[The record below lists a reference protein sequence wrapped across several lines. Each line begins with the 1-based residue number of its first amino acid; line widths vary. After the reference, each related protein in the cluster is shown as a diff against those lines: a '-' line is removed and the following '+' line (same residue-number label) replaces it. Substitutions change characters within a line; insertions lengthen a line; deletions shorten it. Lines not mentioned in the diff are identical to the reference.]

1 MLDCYTK
8 YMKRIILLLVLF
20 VSVVVKAQ
28 FGDLA
33 TVEFSVSSDKE
44 GVYELAFTMKLA
56 EGAFVYGSSD
66 ALIAPPELVLNLDS
80 SRYYSPLNA
89 WVFPPFKSKY
99 VEDFEGN
106 VTYYNEKE
114 LVVKRR
120 IESTVTDF
128 TISGNY
134 QAQVCNKGRCITS
147 PYPNPK
153 FQIKVGD
160 GGNKA
165 FVKGNQKI
173 SIDNKEFL
181 NSKDECN
188 YDFSK
193 SVPKVKT
200 FNGQSI
206 DDNKEDSYWNTFILA
221 FVFGLGALLTPC
233 VFPMIPMTVSF
244 FLKGSGNKSKGK
256 FIAVIFGLSIIVIY
270 CLIGTIFS
278 FAFGPD
284 SANIIATHWLP
295 NVFFFAVFIFFAASF
310 LGMFE
315 ITLPSSWSNK
325 SDENADKG
333 GIGGAVFMALTLSLV
348 SFSCTGP
355 IIGTVLVESVKVGGI
370 EPLIGM
376 LGFSSA
382 FALPFTLFAF
392 FPSWLKSLPK
402 SGGWLNSVKVVFGF
416 LELALA
422 LKFLSIADQTAHW
435 GILDR
440 EVYLALWIVIFT
452 LLGFYLL
459 GKLKFSHDSDL
470 PFLRVPRLVMAI
482 FTFAFVVYLLPG
494 MWGAPLRS
502 LSGYLPPLST
512 MDFRTGG
519 NIEEG
524 GKLCEKPQFA
534 DKLHL
539 PHGLNGY
546 FDYEEGMC
554 CAKDLGKPVFIDFT
568 GHGCVNCRALENNVW
583 SDPEILDLLK
593 NEFVIISLYI
603 DEHTLDIQK
612 PYTSL
617 FDGETKIQTIGQ
629 KNADIQK
636 VWFNKNA
643 QPYYVTLGV
652 NEELLN
658 FPIGY
663 DVAEDKA
670 GFLKFLKKSLNNY
683 KKEK

>member
-8 YMKRIILLLVLF
+8 HMKRIILLLVLL
-20 VSVVVKAQ
+20 VSVVSKAQ

-33 TVEFSVSSDKE
+33 TVEFSVSSDKQ
-44 GVYELAFTMKLA
+44 GVYELVFSMKLA
-56 EGAFVYGSSD
+56 EGAYVYGSSD
-66 ALIAPPELVLNLDS
+66 ALITPPELVLNLDS
-80 SRYYSPLNA
+80 SNYYSPLNA
-89 WVFPPFKSKY
+89 WVIPPFKTKY

-106 VTYYNEKE
+106 VTYYDGEE
-114 LVVKRR
+114 LVVKRT
-120 IESTVTDF
+120 IKSTVTDF

-134 QAQVCNKGRCITS
+134 QAQVCNKGKCITS

-153 FQIKVGD
+153 FQIKVGN
-160 GGNKA
+160 GGNEA
-165 FVKGNQKI
+165 VVKDNQKI
-173 SIDNKEFL
+173 IL
-181 NSKDECN
+181 NNIEVLDSQVECN

-193 SVPKVKT
+193 SVPEVKT

-206 DDNKEDSYWNTFILA
+206 DDNKDDSYWNTFILA

-244 FLKGSGNKSKGK
+244 FLKGSGSKSKGK
-256 FIAVIFGLSIIVIY
+256 FVAVIFGLSIIVIY
-270 CLIGTIFS
+270 CLIGTVFS

-284 SANIIATHWLP
+284 SANLIATHWLP

-333 GIGGAVFMALTLSLV
+333 GVGGAVFMALTLSLV

-470 PFLRVPRLVMAI
+470 PFLRVPRLVIAI

-512 MDFRTGG
+512 MDFRIGD

-524 GKLCEKPQFA
+524 GELCGKPQFA

-568 GHGCVNCRALENNVW
+568 GHGCVNCRELENNVW
-583 SDPEILDLLK
+583 ADPEILELLK

-603 DEHTLDIQK
+603 DEHTLDIQN
-612 PYTSL
+612 PYISL

-658 FPIGY
+658 LPIGY

-670 GFLKFLKKSLNNY
+670 GFLKFLKKSLSNY
-683 KKEK
+683 KK

>member
-8 YMKRIILLLVLF
+8 HMKRIILLLVLF
-20 VSVVVKAQ
+20 VSVVAKAQ

-44 GVYELAFTMKLA
+44 GVYELAFRMKLA
-56 EGAFVYGSSD
+56 EGAYVYGSSD
-66 ALIAPPELVLNLDS
+66 ALITPPELVLNLDS
-80 SRYYSPLNA
+80 SKYYSPLNA
-89 WVFPPFKSKY
+89 WVFPPFKTKY
-99 VEDFEGN
+99 VEDFEGD
-106 VTYYNEKE
+106 VTYYDGEE
-114 LVVKRR
+114 LVVNRTIK
-120 IESTVTDF
+120 STVNDF

-134 QAQVCNKGRCITS
+134 QAQVCNKGKCITS
-147 PYPNPK
+147 SYPNPK
-153 FQIKVGD
+153 FQIKVGN
-160 GGNKA
+160 GGNEA
-165 FVKGNQKI
+165 VVKDNQKI
-173 SIDNKEFL
+173 ILNNTEVL
-181 NSKDECN
+181 NSQGECN

-193 SVPKVKT
+193 SVPDVKT

-206 DDNKEDSYWNTFILA
+206 DEDKDDSYWNTFILA

-244 FLKGSGNKSKGK
+244 FLKGSGSKSKGK
-256 FIAVIFGLSIIVIY
+256 FVAVIFGLSIIVIY

-284 SANIIATHWLP
+284 SANLIATHWLP

-325 SDENADKG
+325 SDKNADKG

-470 PFLRVPRLVMAI
+470 PFVKVPRLAMAI

-512 MDFRTGG
+512 MDFRIGDNVEDGG
-519 NIEEG
+519 E
-524 GKLCEKPQFA
+524 LCGKPQFA

-568 GHGCVNCRALENNVW
+568 GHGCVNCRELENNVW
-583 SDPEILDLLK
+583 ADPEVLELLK

-670 GFLKFLKKSLNNY
+670 GFLKFLKKSLSNY
-683 KKEK
+683 NK

>member
-1 MLDCYTK
+1 
-8 YMKRIILLLVLF
+8 MKRIILLLVLL
-20 VSVVVKAQ
+20 VSIVSKAQ

-33 TVEFSVSSDKE
+33 TVEFSVSSDKQ
-44 GVYELAFTMKLA
+44 GVYELVFSMKLA
-56 EGAFVYGSSD
+56 EGAYVYGSSD
-66 ALIAPPELVLNLDS
+66 ALITPPKLVLNLDS
-80 SRYYSPLNA
+80 SKYYSPLNA
-89 WVFPPFKSKY
+89 WVIPPFKTKY

-106 VTYYNEKE
+106 VTYYDGEE
-114 LVVKRR
+114 LVVKRT
-120 IESTVTDF
+120 IKSTVTDF

-134 QAQVCNKGRCITS
+134 QAQVCNKGKCITS

-153 FQIKVGD
+153 FQIKVGN
-160 GGNKA
+160 GGNEA
-165 FVKGNQKI
+165 VVKDNQKI
-173 SIDNKEFL
+173 ILNNIEVL
-181 NSKDECN
+181 NSQGECN

-193 SVPKVKT
+193 SVPEVKT

-206 DDNKEDSYWNTFILA
+206 DDNKDDSYWNTFILA

-244 FLKGSGNKSKGK
+244 FLKGSGSKSKGK
-256 FIAVIFGLSIIVIY
+256 FVAVIFGLSIIVIY
-270 CLIGTIFS
+270 CLIGTVFS

-284 SANIIATHWLP
+284 SANLIATHWLP

-333 GIGGAVFMALTLSLV
+333 GVGGAVFMALTLSLV

-470 PFLRVPRLVMAI
+470 PFLRVPRLVIAI

-512 MDFRTGG
+512 MDFRIGD

-524 GKLCEKPQFA
+524 GELCGKPQFA

-568 GHGCVNCRALENNVW
+568 GHGCVNCRELENNVW
-583 SDPEILDLLK
+583 ADPEILELLK

-612 PYTSL
+612 PYISL

-658 FPIGY
+658 LPIGY

-670 GFLKFLKKSLNNY
+670 GFLKFLKKSLSNY
-683 KKEK
+683 KK

>member
-8 YMKRIILLLVLF
+8 HMKRIILLLVLL
-20 VSVVVKAQ
+20 VSVVSKAQ

-33 TVEFSVSSDKE
+33 TVEFSVSSDKQ
-44 GVYELAFTMKLA
+44 GVYELVFSMKLA
-56 EGAFVYGSSD
+56 EGAYVYGSSD
-66 ALIAPPELVLNLDS
+66 ALITPPELVLNLDS
-80 SRYYSPLNA
+80 SNYYSPLNA
-89 WVFPPFKSKY
+89 WVIPPFKTKY

-106 VTYYNEKE
+106 VTYYDGEE
-114 LVVKRR
+114 LVVKRT
-120 IESTVTDF
+120 IKSTVTDF

-134 QAQVCNKGRCITS
+134 QAQVCNKGKCITS

-153 FQIKVGD
+153 FQIKVGN
-160 GGNKA
+160 GGNEA
-165 FVKGNQKI
+165 VVKDNQKI
-173 SIDNKEFL
+173 IL
-181 NSKDECN
+181 NNIEVLDSQVECN

-193 SVPKVKT
+193 SVPEVKT

-206 DDNKEDSYWNTFILA
+206 DDNKDDSYWNTFILA

-244 FLKGSGNKSKGK
+244 FLKGSGSKSKGK
-256 FIAVIFGLSIIVIY
+256 FVAVIFGLSIIVIY
-270 CLIGTIFS
+270 CLIGTVFS

-284 SANIIATHWLP
+284 SANLIATHWLP

-333 GIGGAVFMALTLSLV
+333 GVGGAVFMALTLSLV

-470 PFLRVPRLVMAI
+470 PFLRVPRLVIAI

-512 MDFRTGG
+512 MDFRIGD

-524 GKLCEKPQFA
+524 GELCGKPQFA

-568 GHGCVNCRALENNVW
+568 GHGCVNCRELENNVW
-583 SDPEILDLLK
+583 ADPEILELLK

-603 DEHTLDIQK
+603 DEHTLDIQN
-612 PYTSL
+612 PYISL

-658 FPIGY
+658 LPVGY

-670 GFLKFLKKSLNNY
+670 GFLKFLKKSLSNY
-683 KKEK
+683 KK

>member
-8 YMKRIILLLVLF
+8 HMKRIILLLVLL
-20 VSVVVKAQ
+20 VSVVSKAQ

-33 TVEFSVSSDKE
+33 TVEFSVSSDKQ
-44 GVYELAFTMKLA
+44 GVYELVFSMKLA
-56 EGAFVYGSSD
+56 EGAYVYGSSD
-66 ALIAPPELVLNLDS
+66 ALITPPKLVLNLDS
-80 SRYYSPLNA
+80 SKYYSPLNA
-89 WVFPPFKSKY
+89 WVIPPFKTKY

-106 VTYYNEKE
+106 VTYYDGEE
-114 LVVKRR
+114 LVVKRT
-120 IESTVTDF
+120 IKSTVTDF

-134 QAQVCNKGRCITS
+134 QAQVCNKGKCITS

-153 FQIKVGD
+153 FQIKVGN
-160 GGNKA
+160 GGNEA
-165 FVKGNQKI
+165 VVKDNQKI
-173 SIDNKEFL
+173 ILNNIEVL
-181 NSKDECN
+181 NSQGECN

-193 SVPKVKT
+193 SVPEVKT
-200 FNGQSI
+200 FNGQPI
-206 DDNKEDSYWNTFILA
+206 DDNKDDSYWNTFILA

-244 FLKGSGNKSKGK
+244 FLKGSGSKSKGK
-256 FIAVIFGLSIIVIY
+256 FVAVIFGLSIIVIY
-270 CLIGTIFS
+270 CLIGTVFS

-284 SANIIATHWLP
+284 SANLIATHWLP

-470 PFLRVPRLVMAI
+470 PFLRVPRLVIAI

-512 MDFRTGG
+512 MDFRIGD

-524 GKLCEKPQFA
+524 GELCGKPQFA

-568 GHGCVNCRALENNVW
+568 GHGCVNCRELENNVW
-583 SDPEILDLLK
+583 ADPEILELLK

-612 PYTSL
+612 PYISL

-658 FPIGY
+658 LPIGY

-670 GFLKFLKKSLNNY
+670 GFLKFLKKSLSNY
-683 KKEK
+683 KK

>member
-8 YMKRIILLLVLF
+8 HMKRIILLLVLF
-20 VSVVVKAQ
+20 VSVVAKAQ

-44 GVYELAFTMKLA
+44 GVYELAFRMKLA
-56 EGAFVYGSSD
+56 EGAYVYGSSD
-66 ALIAPPELVLNLDS
+66 ALITPPELVLNLDS
-80 SRYYSPLNA
+80 SKYYSPLNA
-89 WVFPPFKSKY
+89 WVFPPFKTKY
-99 VEDFEGN
+99 VEDFEGD
-106 VTYYNEKE
+106 VTYYDGEE
-114 LVVKRR
+114 LVVNRTIK
-120 IESTVTDF
+120 STVNDF

-134 QAQVCNKGRCITS
+134 QAQVCNKGKCITS

-153 FQIKVGD
+153 FQIKVGN
-160 GGNKA
+160 GGNEA
-165 FVKGNQKI
+165 VVKDNQKI
-173 SIDNKEFL
+173 ILNNTEVL
-181 NSKDECN
+181 NSQGECN

-193 SVPKVKT
+193 SVPDVKT

-206 DDNKEDSYWNTFILA
+206 DEDKDDSYWNTFILA

-244 FLKGSGNKSKGK
+244 FLKGSGSKSKGK
-256 FIAVIFGLSIIVIY
+256 FVAVIFGLSIIVIY

-284 SANIIATHWLP
+284 SANLIATHWLP

-325 SDENADKG
+325 SDKNADKG

-470 PFLRVPRLVMAI
+470 PFVKVPRLAMAI

-512 MDFRTGG
+512 MDFRIGDNVEDGG
-519 NIEEG
+519 E
-524 GKLCEKPQFA
+524 LCGKPQFA

-568 GHGCVNCRALENNVW
+568 GHGCVNCRELENNVW
-583 SDPEILDLLK
+583 ADPEVLELLK

-670 GFLKFLKKSLNNY
+670 GFLKFLKKSLSNY
-683 KKEK
+683 KK

>member
-593 NEFVIISLYI
+593 NKFVIISLYI

>member
-8 YMKRIILLLVLF
+8 HMKRIILLLVLL
-20 VSVVVKAQ
+20 VSVVSKAQ

-33 TVEFSVSSDKE
+33 TVEFSVSSDKQ
-44 GVYELAFTMKLA
+44 GVYELVFSMKLA
-56 EGAFVYGSSD
+56 EGAYVYGSSD
-66 ALIAPPELVLNLDS
+66 ALITPPKLVLNLDS
-80 SRYYSPLNA
+80 SKYYSPLNA
-89 WVFPPFKSKY
+89 WVIPPFKTKY

-106 VTYYNEKE
+106 VTYYDGEE
-114 LVVKRR
+114 LVVKRT
-120 IESTVTDF
+120 IKSTVTDF

-134 QAQVCNKGRCITS
+134 QAQVCNKGKCITS

-153 FQIKVGD
+153 FQIKVGN
-160 GGNKA
+160 GGNEA
-165 FVKGNQKI
+165 VVKDNQKI
-173 SIDNKEFL
+173 ILNNIEVL
-181 NSKDECN
+181 NSQGECN

-193 SVPKVKT
+193 SVPEVKT

-206 DDNKEDSYWNTFILA
+206 DDNKDDSYWNTFILA

-244 FLKGSGNKSKGK
+244 FLKGSGSKSKGK
-256 FIAVIFGLSIIVIY
+256 FVAVIFGLSIIVIY
-270 CLIGTIFS
+270 CLIGTVFS

-284 SANIIATHWLP
+284 SANLIATHWLP

-470 PFLRVPRLVMAI
+470 PFLRVPRLVIAI

-512 MDFRTGG
+512 MDFRIGD

-524 GKLCEKPQFA
+524 GELCGKPQFA

-568 GHGCVNCRALENNVW
+568 GHGCVNCRELENNVW
-583 SDPEILDLLK
+583 ADPEILELLK

-612 PYTSL
+612 PYISL

-658 FPIGY
+658 LPIGY

-670 GFLKFLKKSLNNY
+670 GFLKFLKKSLSNY
-683 KKEK
+683 KK

>member
-8 YMKRIILLLVLF
+8 HMKRIILLLVLL
-20 VSVVVKAQ
+20 VSVVSKAQ

-33 TVEFSVSSDKE
+33 TVEFSVSSDKQ
-44 GVYELAFTMKLA
+44 GVYELVFSMKLS
-56 EGAFVYGSSD
+56 EGAYVYGSSD
-66 ALIAPPELVLNLDS
+66 ALITPPELVLNLDS
-80 SRYYSPLNA
+80 TNYYSPLNA
-89 WVFPPFKSKY
+89 WVIPTFKTKY
-99 VEDFEGN
+99 VEDFEGD
-106 VTYYNEKE
+106 VTYYDGEE
-114 LVVKRR
+114 LVVKRT
-120 IESTVTDF
+120 IKPTVTDF

-134 QAQVCNKGRCITS
+134 QAQVCNKGKCITS

-153 FQIKVGD
+153 FQIKVGN
-160 GGNKA
+160 GGNEA
-165 FVKGNQKI
+165 VVKDNQKI
-173 SIDNKEFL
+173 IL
-181 NSKDECN
+181 NNIEVLDSQVECN

-193 SVPKVKT
+193 SVPEVKT

-206 DDNKEDSYWNTFILA
+206 DDNKDDSYWNTFILA

-244 FLKGSGNKSKGK
+244 FLKGSGSKSKGK
-256 FIAVIFGLSIIVIY
+256 FVAVIFGLSIIVIY
-270 CLIGTIFS
+270 CLIGTVFS

-284 SANIIATHWLP
+284 SANLIATHWLP

-333 GIGGAVFMALTLSLV
+333 GVGGAVFMALTLSLV

-470 PFLRVPRLVMAI
+470 PFLRVPRLVIAI

-512 MDFRTGG
+512 MDFRIGD

-524 GKLCEKPQFA
+524 GELCGKPQFA

-568 GHGCVNCRALENNVW
+568 GHGCVNCRELENNVW
-583 SDPEILDLLK
+583 ADPEILELLK

-603 DEHTLDIQK
+603 DEHTLDIQN
-612 PYTSL
+612 PYISL

-658 FPIGY
+658 LPVGY

-670 GFLKFLKKSLNNY
+670 GFLKFLKKSLSNY
-683 KKEK
+683 KK

>member
-1 MLDCYTK
+1 
-8 YMKRIILLLVLF
+8 MKRIILLLVLF

-89 WVFPPFKSKY
+89 WVIPPFKSKY

-181 NSKDECN
+181 NSKDECK

-295 NVFFFAVFIFFAASF
+295 NIFFFAVFIFFAASF

-512 MDFRTGG
+512 MDFRIGD

-603 DEHTLDIQK
+603 DEHTLDIQQ

-658 FPIGY
+658 FPVGY
-663 DVAEDKA
+663 DVAEDKV

>member
-8 YMKRIILLLVLF
+8 HMKRIILLLVLL
-20 VSVVVKAQ
+20 VSVVSKAQ

-33 TVEFSVSSDKE
+33 TVEFSVSSDKQ
-44 GVYELAFTMKLA
+44 GVYELVFSMKLA
-56 EGAFVYGSSD
+56 EGAYVYGSSD
-66 ALIAPPELVLNLDS
+66 ALITPPKLVLNLDS
-80 SRYYSPLNA
+80 SKYYSPLNA
-89 WVFPPFKSKY
+89 WVIPPFKTKY

-106 VTYYNEKE
+106 VTYYDGEE
-114 LVVKRR
+114 LVVKRT
-120 IESTVTDF
+120 IKSTVTDF

-134 QAQVCNKGRCITS
+134 QAQVCNKGKCITS

-153 FQIKVGD
+153 FQIKVGN
-160 GGNKA
+160 GGNEA
-165 FVKGNQKI
+165 VVKDNQKI
-173 SIDNKEFL
+173 ILNNIEVL
-181 NSKDECN
+181 NSQGECN

-193 SVPKVKT
+193 SVPEVKT

-206 DDNKEDSYWNTFILA
+206 DDNKDDSYWNTFILA

-244 FLKGSGNKSKGK
+244 FLKGSGSKSKGK
-256 FIAVIFGLSIIVIY
+256 FVAVIFGLSIIVIY
-270 CLIGTIFS
+270 CLIGTVFS

-284 SANIIATHWLP
+284 SANLIATHWLP

-470 PFLRVPRLVMAI
+470 PFLRVPRLVIAI

-512 MDFRTGG
+512 MDFRIGD

-524 GKLCEKPQFA
+524 GELCGKPQFA

-568 GHGCVNCRALENNVW
+568 GHGCVNCRELENNVW
-583 SDPEILDLLK
+583 ANPEILELLK

-612 PYTSL
+612 PYISL

-658 FPIGY
+658 LPIGY

-670 GFLKFLKKSLNNY
+670 GFLKFLKKSLSNY
-683 KKEK
+683 KK

>member
-8 YMKRIILLLVLF
+8 HMKRIILLLVLL
-20 VSVVVKAQ
+20 VSVVSKAQ

-33 TVEFSVSSDKE
+33 TVEFSVSSDKQ
-44 GVYELAFTMKLA
+44 GVYELVFSMKLA
-56 EGAFVYGSSD
+56 EGAYVYGSSD
-66 ALIAPPELVLNLDS
+66 ALITPPKLVLNLDS
-80 SRYYSPLNA
+80 SKYYSPLNA
-89 WVFPPFKSKY
+89 WVIPPFKTKY

-106 VTYYNEKE
+106 VTYYDGEE
-114 LVVKRR
+114 LVVKRT
-120 IESTVTDF
+120 IKSTVTDF

-134 QAQVCNKGRCITS
+134 QAQVCNKGKCITS

-153 FQIKVGD
+153 FQIKVGN
-160 GGNKA
+160 GGNEA
-165 FVKGNQKI
+165 VVKDNQKI
-173 SIDNKEFL
+173 ILNNIEVL
-181 NSKDECN
+181 NSQGECN

-193 SVPKVKT
+193 SVPEVKT
-200 FNGQSI
+200 FNGQPI
-206 DDNKEDSYWNTFILA
+206 DDNKDDSYWNTFILA

-244 FLKGSGNKSKGK
+244 FLKGSGSKSKGK
-256 FIAVIFGLSIIVIY
+256 FVAVIFGLSIIVIY
-270 CLIGTIFS
+270 CLIGTVFS

-284 SANIIATHWLP
+284 SANLIATHWLP

-333 GIGGAVFMALTLSLV
+333 GVGGAVFMALTLSLV

-470 PFLRVPRLVMAI
+470 PFLRVPRLVIAI

-512 MDFRTGG
+512 MDFRIGD

-524 GKLCEKPQFA
+524 GELCGKPQFA

-568 GHGCVNCRALENNVW
+568 GHGCVNCRELENNVW
-583 SDPEILDLLK
+583 ADPEILELLK

-612 PYTSL
+612 PYISL

-658 FPIGY
+658 LPIGY

-670 GFLKFLKKSLNNY
+670 GFLKFLKKSLSNY
-683 KKEK
+683 KK

>member
-33 TVEFSVSSDKE
+33 TVEFSISSDKE

-173 SIDNKEFL
+173 SIGNKEFL

-512 MDFRTGG
+512 MDFRTGD

>member
-8 YMKRIILLLVLF
+8 HMKRIILLLVLL
-20 VSVVVKAQ
+20 VSVVSKAQ

-33 TVEFSVSSDKE
+33 TVEFSVSSDKQ
-44 GVYELAFTMKLA
+44 GVYELVFSMKLA
-56 EGAFVYGSSD
+56 EGAYVYGSSD
-66 ALIAPPELVLNLDS
+66 ALITPPKLVLNLDS
-80 SRYYSPLNA
+80 SKYYSPLNA
-89 WVFPPFKSKY
+89 WVIPPFKTKY

-106 VTYYNEKE
+106 VTYYDGEE
-114 LVVKRR
+114 LVVKRT
-120 IESTVTDF
+120 IKSTVTDF

-134 QAQVCNKGRCITS
+134 QAQVCNKGKCITS

-153 FQIKVGD
+153 FQIKVGN
-160 GGNKA
+160 GGNEA
-165 FVKGNQKI
+165 VVKDNQKI
-173 SIDNKEFL
+173 ILNNIEVL
-181 NSKDECN
+181 NSQGECN

-193 SVPKVKT
+193 SVPEVKT

-206 DDNKEDSYWNTFILA
+206 DDNKDDSYWNTFILA

-244 FLKGSGNKSKGK
+244 FLKGSGSKSKGK
-256 FIAVIFGLSIIVIY
+256 FVAVIFGLSIIVIY
-270 CLIGTIFS
+270 CLIGTVFS

-284 SANIIATHWLP
+284 SANLIATHWLP

-333 GIGGAVFMALTLSLV
+333 GVGGAVFMALTLSLV

-470 PFLRVPRLVMAI
+470 PFLRVPRLVIAI

-512 MDFRTGG
+512 MDFRIGD

-524 GKLCEKPQFA
+524 GELCGKPQFA

-568 GHGCVNCRALENNVW
+568 GHGCVNCRELENNVW
-583 SDPEILDLLK
+583 ADPEILELLK

-612 PYTSL
+612 PYISL

-658 FPIGY
+658 LPIGY

-670 GFLKFLKKSLNNY
+670 GFLKFLKKSLSNY
-683 KKEK
+683 KK

>member
-8 YMKRIILLLVLF
+8 HMKRIILLLVLF
-20 VSVVVKAQ
+20 VSVVAKAQ

-44 GVYELAFTMKLA
+44 GVYELAFRMKLA
-56 EGAFVYGSSD
+56 EGAYVYGSSD
-66 ALIAPPELVLNLDS
+66 ALITPPELVLNLDS
-80 SRYYSPLNA
+80 SKYYSPLNA
-89 WVFPPFKSKY
+89 WVFPPFKTKY
-99 VEDFEGN
+99 VEDFEGD
-106 VTYYNEKE
+106 VTYYDGEE
-114 LVVKRR
+114 LVVNRTIK
-120 IESTVTDF
+120 STVNDF

-134 QAQVCNKGRCITS
+134 QAQVCNKGKCITS
-147 PYPNPK
+147 SYPNPK
-153 FQIKVGD
+153 FQIKVGN
-160 GGNKA
+160 GGNEA
-165 FVKGNQKI
+165 VVKDNQKI
-173 SIDNKEFL
+173 ILNNTEVL
-181 NSKDECN
+181 NSQGECN

-193 SVPKVKT
+193 SVPDVKT

-206 DDNKEDSYWNTFILA
+206 DEDKDDSYWNTFILA

-244 FLKGSGNKSKGK
+244 FLKGSGSKSKGK
-256 FIAVIFGLSIIVIY
+256 FVAVIFGLSIIVIY

-284 SANIIATHWLP
+284 SANLIATHWLP

-325 SDENADKG
+325 SDKNADKG

-470 PFLRVPRLVMAI
+470 PFVKVPRLAMAI

-512 MDFRTGG
+512 MDFRIGDNVEDGG
-519 NIEEG
+519 E
-524 GKLCEKPQFA
+524 LCGKPQFA

-568 GHGCVNCRALENNVW
+568 GHGCVNCRELENNVW
-583 SDPEILDLLK
+583 ADPEVLELLK

-670 GFLKFLKKSLNNY
+670 GFLKFLKKSLSNY
-683 KKEK
+683 KK

>member
-1 MLDCYTK
+1 
-8 YMKRIILLLVLF
+8 MKRIILLLVLL
-20 VSVVVKAQ
+20 VSVVSKAQ

-33 TVEFSVSSDKE
+33 TVEFSVSSDKQ
-44 GVYELAFTMKLA
+44 GVYELVFSMKLA
-56 EGAFVYGSSD
+56 EGAYVYGSSD
-66 ALIAPPELVLNLDS
+66 ALITPPKLVLNLDS
-80 SRYYSPLNA
+80 SKYYSPLNA
-89 WVFPPFKSKY
+89 WVIPPFKTKY

-106 VTYYNEKE
+106 VTYYDGEE
-114 LVVKRR
+114 LVVKRT
-120 IESTVTDF
+120 IKSTVTDF

-134 QAQVCNKGRCITS
+134 QAQVCNKGKCITS

-153 FQIKVGD
+153 FQIKVGN
-160 GGNKA
+160 GGNEA
-165 FVKGNQKI
+165 VVKDNQKI
-173 SIDNKEFL
+173 ILNNIEVL
-181 NSKDECN
+181 NSQGECN

-193 SVPKVKT
+193 SVPEVKT

-206 DDNKEDSYWNTFILA
+206 DDNKDDSYWNTFILA

-244 FLKGSGNKSKGK
+244 FLKGSGSKSKGK
-256 FIAVIFGLSIIVIY
+256 FVAVIFGLSIIVIY
-270 CLIGTIFS
+270 CLIGTVFS

-284 SANIIATHWLP
+284 SANLIATHWLP

-333 GIGGAVFMALTLSLV
+333 GVGGAVFMALTLSLV

-470 PFLRVPRLVMAI
+470 PFLRVPRLVIAI

-512 MDFRTGG
+512 MDFRIGD

-524 GKLCEKPQFA
+524 GELCGKPQFA

-568 GHGCVNCRALENNVW
+568 GHGCVNCRELENNVW
-583 SDPEILDLLK
+583 ADPEILELLK

-612 PYTSL
+612 PYISL

-658 FPIGY
+658 LPIGY

-670 GFLKFLKKSLNNY
+670 GFLKFLKKSLSNY
-683 KKEK
+683 KK

>member
-8 YMKRIILLLVLF
+8 HMKRIILLLVLL
-20 VSVVVKAQ
+20 VSIVSKAQ

-33 TVEFSVSSDKE
+33 TVEFSVSSDKQ
-44 GVYELAFTMKLA
+44 GVYELVFSMKLA
-56 EGAFVYGSSD
+56 EGAYVYGSSD
-66 ALIAPPELVLNLDS
+66 ALITPPKLVLNLDS
-80 SRYYSPLNA
+80 SKYYSPLNA
-89 WVFPPFKSKY
+89 WVIPPFKTKY

-106 VTYYNEKE
+106 VTYYDGEE
-114 LVVKRR
+114 LVVKRT
-120 IESTVTDF
+120 IKSTVTDF

-134 QAQVCNKGRCITS
+134 QAQVCNKGKCITS

-153 FQIKVGD
+153 FQIKVGN
-160 GGNKA
+160 GGNEA
-165 FVKGNQKI
+165 VVKDNQKI
-173 SIDNKEFL
+173 ILNNIEVL
-181 NSKDECN
+181 NSQGECN

-193 SVPKVKT
+193 SVPEVKT

-206 DDNKEDSYWNTFILA
+206 DDNKDDSYWNTFILA

-244 FLKGSGNKSKGK
+244 FLKGSGSKSKGK
-256 FIAVIFGLSIIVIY
+256 FVAVIFGLSIIVIY
-270 CLIGTIFS
+270 CLIGTVFS

-284 SANIIATHWLP
+284 SANLIATHWLP

-470 PFLRVPRLVMAI
+470 PFLRVPRLVIAI

-512 MDFRTGG
+512 MDFRIGD

-524 GKLCEKPQFA
+524 GELCGKPQFA

-568 GHGCVNCRALENNVW
+568 GHGCVNCRELENNVW
-583 SDPEILDLLK
+583 ADPEILELLK

-612 PYTSL
+612 PYISL

-658 FPIGY
+658 LPIGY

-670 GFLKFLKKSLNNY
+670 GFLKFLKKSLSNY
-683 KKEK
+683 KK

>member
-8 YMKRIILLLVLF
+8 HMKRIILLLVLL
-20 VSVVVKAQ
+20 VSVVSKAQ

-33 TVEFSVSSDKE
+33 TVEFSVSSDKQ
-44 GVYELAFTMKLA
+44 GVYELVFSMKLA
-56 EGAFVYGSSD
+56 EGAYVYGSSD
-66 ALIAPPELVLNLDS
+66 ALITPPELVLNLDS
-80 SRYYSPLNA
+80 SNYYSPLNA
-89 WVFPPFKSKY
+89 WVIPPFKTKY
-99 VEDFEGN
+99 VEDFEGD
-106 VTYYNEKE
+106 VTYYDGEE
-114 LVVKRR
+114 LVVKRT
-120 IESTVTDF
+120 IKSTVTDF

-134 QAQVCNKGRCITS
+134 QAQVCNKGKCITS

-153 FQIKVGD
+153 FQIKVGN
-160 GGNKA
+160 GGNEA
-165 FVKGNQKI
+165 VVKDNQKI
-173 SIDNKEFL
+173 IRNNIEVL
-181 NSKDECN
+181 NSQGACN

-193 SVPKVKT
+193 SVPEVKT

-244 FLKGSGNKSKGK
+244 FLKGSGSKSKGK
-256 FIAVIFGLSIIVIY
+256 FVAVIFGLSIIVIY
-270 CLIGTIFS
+270 CLIGTVFS

-284 SANIIATHWLP
+284 SANLIATHWLP

-333 GIGGAVFMALTLSLV
+333 GVGGAVFMALTLSLV

-470 PFLRVPRLVMAI
+470 PFLRVPRLVIAI

-512 MDFRTGG
+512 MDFRIGD

-524 GKLCEKPQFA
+524 GELCGKPQFA

-568 GHGCVNCRALENNVW
+568 GHGCVNCRELENNVW
-583 SDPEILDLLK
+583 ADPEILELLK

-603 DEHTLDIQK
+603 DEHTLDIQN
-612 PYTSL
+612 PYISL

-658 FPIGY
+658 LPIGY

-670 GFLKFLKKSLNNY
+670 GFLKFLKKSLLNY
-683 KKEK
+683 KK

>member
-1 MLDCYTK
+1 
-8 YMKRIILLLVLF
+8 MKRIILLLVLF

-44 GVYELAFTMKLA
+44 GVYELAFRMKLA

-173 SIDNKEFL
+173 SIGNKEFL

-512 MDFRTGG
+512 MDFRIGD

>member
-89 WVFPPFKSKY
+89 WVIPPFKSKY

-181 NSKDECN
+181 NSKDECK

-295 NVFFFAVFIFFAASF
+295 NIFFFAVFIFFAASF

-512 MDFRTGG
+512 MDFRIGD

-603 DEHTLDIQK
+603 DEHTLDIQQ

-658 FPIGY
+658 FPVGY
-663 DVAEDKA
+663 DVAEDKV

>member
-1 MLDCYTK
+1 MLECYTK
-8 YMKRIILLLVLF
+8 HMKRIILLLVLF
-20 VSVVVKAQ
+20 VSVVAKAQ

-44 GVYELAFTMKLA
+44 GVYELAFRMKLA
-56 EGAFVYGSSD
+56 EGAYVYGSSD
-66 ALIAPPELVLNLDS
+66 ALITPPELVLNLDS
-80 SRYYSPLNA
+80 SKYYSPLNA
-89 WVFPPFKSKY
+89 WVFPPFKTKY
-99 VEDFEGN
+99 VEDFEGD
-106 VTYYNEKE
+106 VTYYDGEE
-114 LVVKRR
+114 LVVNRTIK
-120 IESTVTDF
+120 STVNDF

-134 QAQVCNKGRCITS
+134 QAQVCNKGKCITS

-153 FQIKVGD
+153 FQIKVGN
-160 GGNKA
+160 GGNQA
-165 FVKGNQKI
+165 VVKDNQKI
-173 SIDNKEFL
+173 ILNNTEVL
-181 NSKDECN
+181 NSQGECN

-193 SVPKVKT
+193 SVPDVKT

-206 DDNKEDSYWNTFILA
+206 DEDKDDSYWNTFILA

-244 FLKGSGNKSKGK
+244 FLKGSGSKSKGK
-256 FIAVIFGLSIIVIY
+256 FVAVIFGLSIIVIY

-284 SANIIATHWLP
+284 SANLIATHWLP

-470 PFLRVPRLVMAI
+470 PFVKVPRLAMAI

-512 MDFRTGG
+512 MDFRIGDNDEDGG
-519 NIEEG
+519 E
-524 GKLCEKPQFA
+524 LCGKPQFA

-568 GHGCVNCRALENNVW
+568 GHGCVNCRELENNVW
-583 SDPEILDLLK
+583 ADPEVLELLK

-670 GFLKFLKKSLNNY
+670 GFLKFLKKSLSNY
-683 KKEK
+683 KK

>member
-8 YMKRIILLLVLF
+8 HMKRIILLLVLF
-20 VSVVVKAQ
+20 VSVVAKAQ

-44 GVYELAFTMKLA
+44 GVYELAFRMKLA
-56 EGAFVYGSSD
+56 EGAYVYGSSD
-66 ALIAPPELVLNLDS
+66 ALITPPELVLNLDS
-80 SRYYSPLNA
+80 SKYYSPLNA
-89 WVFPPFKSKY
+89 WVFPPFKTKY
-99 VEDFEGN
+99 VEDFEGD
-106 VTYYNEKE
+106 VTYYDGEE
-114 LVVKRR
+114 LVVNRTIK
-120 IESTVTDF
+120 STVNDF

-134 QAQVCNKGRCITS
+134 QAQVCNKGKCITS

-153 FQIKVGD
+153 FQIKVGN
-160 GGNKA
+160 GGNEA
-165 FVKGNQKI
+165 VVKDNQKI
-173 SIDNKEFL
+173 ILNNTEVL
-181 NSKDECN
+181 NSQGECN

-193 SVPKVKT
+193 SVPDVKT

-206 DDNKEDSYWNTFILA
+206 DEDKDDSYWNTFILA

-244 FLKGSGNKSKGK
+244 FLKGSGSKSKGK
-256 FIAVIFGLSIIVIY
+256 FVAVIFGLSIIVIY

-284 SANIIATHWLP
+284 SANLIATHWLP

-325 SDENADKG
+325 SDKNADKG

-470 PFLRVPRLVMAI
+470 PFVKVPRLAMAI

-512 MDFRTGG
+512 MDFRIGDNVEDGG
-519 NIEEG
+519 E
-524 GKLCEKPQFA
+524 LCGKPQFA

-568 GHGCVNCRALENNVW
+568 GHGCVNCRELENNVW
-583 SDPEILDLLK
+583 ADPEVLELLK

-670 GFLKFLKKSLNNY
+670 GFLKFLKKSLSNY
-683 KKEK
+683 NK